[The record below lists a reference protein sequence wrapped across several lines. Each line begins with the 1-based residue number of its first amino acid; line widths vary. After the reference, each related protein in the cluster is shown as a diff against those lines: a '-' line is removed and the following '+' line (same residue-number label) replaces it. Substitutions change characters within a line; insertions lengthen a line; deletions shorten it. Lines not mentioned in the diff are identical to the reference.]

1 VGVVLA
7 RRLRRLVLTLVVV
20 SFVSALMLSLLP
32 GDPALQVASVDYNI
46 TADQLDDVRHEL
58 GLDRPIPVRYATWVG
73 HAVQGDLGRSFRTRQ
88 PVSDA
93 IVSRLSVTLELMV
106 VAQIMALLFA
116 LIVAPISA
124 YTRGSWFDRGSTT
137 ASFALLSLPSFILG
151 LLLIYLFAVKLQL
164 VPATG
169 FEPLSAGLGANLK
182 SILLP
187 AATLAAAEAAIY
199 TRLLRA
205 EMISTLQEDFVLVAH
220 AKGLPRWRIV
230 LQHALRPSS
239 LPLVTIAGLNIGHLI
254 GGSVIVETLFALPGI
269 GRLAVDS
276 ILARDFVMV
285 QGVVAFV
292 TVAYVVVN
300 FLIDLLY
307 YALDPRIRHARA

>member
-1 VGVVLA
+1 VGAVLA
-7 RRLRRLVLTLVVV
+7 RRLRRLVLTLFVV
-20 SFVSALMLSLLP
+20 SCLSALMLSLLP
-32 GDPALQVASVDYNI
+32 GDPALQVASADYNI
-46 TADQLDDVRHEL
+46 TAGQLDDVRHEL
-58 GLDRPIPVRYATWVG
+58 GLDRPIPVRYAQWVG
-73 HAVQGDLGRSFRTRQ
+73 NAFHGDLGRSFRTRQ
-88 PVSDA
+88 PVTEA
-93 IVSRLSVTLELMV
+93 IVDRLPVTLELMV

-116 LIVAPISA
+116 LLVAPLA
-124 YTRGSWFDRGSTT
+124 AFTRGSWFDRGSTT
-137 ASFALLSLPSFILG
+137 VSFALLSLPNFILG
-151 LLLIYLFAVKLQL
+151 LLLIYLFAVRLQL

-169 FEPLSAGLGANLK
+169 FQPLSGGLGPNLR

-199 TRLLRA
+199 ARLLRA

-220 AKGLPRWRIV
+220 SKGLPRWRVV

-254 GGSVIVETLFALPGI
+254 GGSVIVETLFALPGV

-285 QGVVAFV
+285 QGIVAFV
-292 TVAYVVVN
+292 TIAYVIVN
-300 FLIDLLY
+300 FLVDLVY
-307 YALDPRIRHARA
+307 YALDPRIRRATA